1 LSGSSDSKKDT
12 PIGVSFFLNYLIDL
26 LIIDLRDLAT
36 SLSHW
41 GLGSREVAQA
51 AND

>member
-1 LSGSSDSKKDT
+1 MLKRFITNTGQTS
-12 PIGVSFFLNYLIDL
+12 LILDL